1 MLEAAHQYSSEAS
14 QQYARC
20 WLNRKSAGRWY
31 VLPAQRSLHPVLSC
45 CLCTARRLLFLA
57 LVPLLLKRSK
67 VVRARRGQLIAS
79 RSDVLFLHCLW
90 HLLFLALLPACDI
103 PKVIMSLDCSAY
115 AAEPLSTA
123 GVPEAAHQ
131 YSSEAGLLSLRSG
144 ALEHGRAGGSSSV
157 QFGSL
162 PAVRTLLVK

>member
-1 MLEAAHQYSSEAS
+1 M
-14 QQYARC
+14 
-20 WLNRKSAGRWY
+20 
-31 VLPAQRSLHPVLSC
+31 
-45 CLCTARRLLFLA
+45 
-57 LVPLLLKRSK
+57 VP
-67 VVRARRGQLIAS
+67 ARRGQVIAS